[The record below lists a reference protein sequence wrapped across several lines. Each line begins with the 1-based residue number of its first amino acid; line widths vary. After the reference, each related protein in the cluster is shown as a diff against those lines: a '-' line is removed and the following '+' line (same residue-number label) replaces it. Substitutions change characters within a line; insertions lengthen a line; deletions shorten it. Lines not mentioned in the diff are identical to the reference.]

1 MQRFDILSRRNLLQL
16 GSSLATTGSLL
27 KGSMLYAQEPQWA
40 QGIVFE
46 AKTDAN
52 ERQYGDPG
60 IPGVLVSNGRDVVR
74 TDADGHYRL
83 PVWDGA
89 PIFVIKPRGWIVP
102 LDPVTRLPRHYYI
115 HSPFGTPVPLTYR
128 GLDATGDLPSQIDFP
143 LRRAAE
149 EASFSV
155 LMLADPQPSNRL
167 ELDYLRELVISG
179 IDGQFAF
186 GLTLGDIM
194 SDDLSLYG
202 PYNRLLGQLGL
213 PLWNLP
219 GNHDLNLD
227 AGSASF
233 ARETWK
239 RVYGPPCHALEYANA
254 LFILLDN
261 VQVVPSTTKGYGY
274 RGHIGRDQ
282 LAFVKSLLSYTP
294 HDMLIVLA
302 MHIPLVS
309 ALDRSDA
316 SSNTDDTKRL
326 LEILGDRPCV
336 SFSGHMHTT
345 EHHYLGPEDGC
356 HASRPHHHHVLTAV
370 SGSWWSGP
378 LDPRGLPMAQSCDGS
393 PNGYHVL
400 EVNEL
405 EYTTRFVA
413 AREPSQMRLLL
424 TTAQPRASGM
434 EQCLMSGQ
442 SVAACDLSSAQLLVN
457 VFDGGPRT
465 GVSWTLDGKAMA
477 QPISKARVDPLTKDL
492 FARAGSTLKPWVKA
506 EVSSHI
512 WEVDIPYDLEPGL
525 HRISVNVDDAYGRP
539 HRQNLIFEVTAT

>member
-1 MQRFDILSRRNLLQL
+1 MQRFDPLSRRTLLQL
-16 GSSLATTGSLL
+16 SSSLAAVGTLL
-27 KGSMLYAQEPQWA
+27 KGSGLSAETVLWA
-40 QGIVFE
+40 QGTVFE
-46 AKTDAN
+46 ARTEAD
-52 ERQYGDPG
+52 ERQSGDPG

-83 PVWDGA
+83 PIWDGA
-89 PIFVIKPRGWIVP
+89 PIFVIKPRGWAVP
-102 LDPVTRLPRHYYI
+102 LDPVTQLPRHHYI
-115 HSPFGTPVPLTYR
+115 YSPYGTPIPLKFE
-128 GLDATGDLPSQIDFP
+128 GLEPTGDLPAQINFP
-143 LRRAAE
+143 LRRAVE
-149 EASFSV
+149 KASFSV

-167 ELDYLRELVISG
+167 ELDYLRELVVSG

-186 GLTLGDIM
+186 GVTLGDIM

-202 PYNRLLGQLGL
+202 PYNHLLGQLGL

-227 AGSASF
+227 AAPASF
-233 ARETWK
+233 GRDTWK
-239 RVYGPPCHALEYANA
+239 RVFGPPCHALEYGNA

-261 VQVVPSTTKGYGY
+261 VQVVPSTAKGYGY
-274 RGHIGRDQ
+274 RGHIGPDQ
-282 LAFVKSLLSYTP
+282 LHFVKSLLSFTP
-294 HDMLIVLA
+294 HDRLIVLA

-316 SSNTDDTKRL
+316 SSNTDDTESI

-345 EHHYLGPEDGC
+345 EHHYLGPADGC
-356 HASRPHHHHVLTAV
+356 HASRPHHHHVLTAA

-400 EVNEL
+400 EVDNL
-405 EYTTRFVA
+405 DYTTRFVA

-424 TTAQPRASGM
+424 TTAQPGASGVDK
-434 EQCLMSGQ
+434 CLLSGQ
-442 SVAACDLSSAQLLVN
+442 SIASCDLPGSQLLIN

-465 GVSWTLDGKAMA
+465 KVSWTLDGRAMSH
-477 QPISKARVDPLTKDL
+477 PVSNARIDPMTQDL

-506 EVSSHI
+506 EASSHI
-512 WEVDIPYDLEPGL
+512 WEAGLPNDLQPGL
-525 HRISVNVDDAYGRP
+525 HRISVKVDDAYGRQ